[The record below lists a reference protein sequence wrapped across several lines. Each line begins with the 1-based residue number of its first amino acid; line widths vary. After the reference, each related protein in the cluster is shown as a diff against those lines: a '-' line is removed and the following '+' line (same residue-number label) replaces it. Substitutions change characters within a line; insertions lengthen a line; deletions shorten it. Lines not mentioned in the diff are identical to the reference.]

1 MVRLSKCP
9 GVKFPEKNH
18 CPVTHPDT
26 LDFRNG
32 KLHGFDQ
39 ALTLADR
46 NVCLDV
52 GKVQGIIRGCRLV
65 GMLKHF
71 YINDEWSEQIA
82 KALNE
87 RLAEILIEE
96 EKQ

>member
-1 MVRLSKCP
+1 MPKLSKCP
-9 GVKFPEKNH
+9 GVKWPEKHENMR
-18 CPVTHPDT
+18 DWA
-26 LDFRNG
+26 R
-32 KLHGFDQ
+32 GFDK

-52 GKVQGIIRGCRLV
+52 GKVKSIIKECRLV

-71 YINDEWSEQIA
+71 YVNDEWAELMAQ
-82 KALNE
+82 ALNE

-96 EKQ
+96 K